1 MAYDDY
7 KLNLLEFDLRSSMT
21 ETVSPAASEIKAIFD
36 RIAPVYDR
44 LNDRLSFGQHRI
56 WKLMAV
62 KWSEAK
68 AGDHALDVCCGS
80 GDLALLLA
88 KQVGTSGRVTGLDF
102 ACEQLAIAKQRQ
114 LKNCPTV
121 TMEWLEGDALAL
133 PFADHHFDC
142 GTMGYGLRNV
152 TNIPRS
158 LKELLRVLKPG
169 GKAAIL
175 DFHRPDAGLMQ
186 LFQAWYLAN
195 IVVPTASDMGMK
207 EEYAY
212 INPSVERFP
221 TGTEQIELASEAG
234 FTQAVHY
241 PLMGGMMG
249 ILVLTK

>member
-1 MAYDDY
+1 
-7 KLNLLEFDLRSSMT
+7 MT
-21 ETVSPAASEIKAIFD
+21 ETISPAASEIKAIFD

-68 AGDHALDVCCGS
+68 LGDRALDICCGS

-88 KQVGTSGRVTGLDF
+88 KQVGASGQVTGLDF

-114 LKNCPTV
+114 MENCPTV
-121 TMEWLEGDALAL
+121 PMEWLEGDALAL
-133 PFADHHFDC
+133 PFADHQFDC
-142 GTMGYGLRNV
+142 ATMGYGLRNV

-186 LFQAWYLAN
+186 LFQTWYLAN
-195 IVVPTASDMGMK
+195 IVVPTASDMGME

-212 INPSVERFP
+212 INPSVEKFP
-221 TGTEQIELASEAG
+221 TGAEQVELAYDAG
-234 FTQAVHY
+234 FTQAIHY

>member
-1 MAYDDY
+1 
-7 KLNLLEFDLRSSMT
+7 MT
-21 ETVSPAASEIKAIFD
+21 KTVSPAASEIRAIFD

-44 LNDRLSFGQHRI
+44 LNDRLSLGQHRI

-62 KWSEAK
+62 KWSGARLGSK
-68 AGDHALDVCCGS
+68 ALDVCCGS

-88 KQVGTSGRVTGLDF
+88 KRVGNTGQVTGLDF

-114 LKNCPTV
+114 MVQCPTV
-121 TMEWLEGDALAL
+121 PMNWLEGDALAL
-133 PFADHHFDC
+133 PFENNQFDC
-142 GTMGYGLRNV
+142 ATMGYGLRNV
-152 TNIPRS
+152 TNIPLS
-158 LKELLRVLKPG
+158 LEELLRVLKPR

-175 DFHRPDAGLMQ
+175 DFHRPDAGYMQ
-186 LFQAWYLAN
+186 LFQEWYLAN
-195 IVVPTASDMGMK
+195 IVVPMAEDMGMK

-221 TGTEQIELASEAG
+221 TGSEQIELARTVG
-234 FTQAVHY
+234 FSQAVHY